1 MKKYN
6 TEDYFSVIEKKTGKK
21 ICDCAEEIDALMM
34 VSFDPQ
40 NRTYTRNKFLMGPV
54 VDIDLPKTLPTSAI
68 DTVDY
73 REHQENWMVEK
84 LNELPQIKLP
94 EDKRDPFIV

>member
-6 TEDYFSVIEKKTGKK
+6 EEYFSVLDKKTGKK
-21 ICDCAEEIDALMM
+21 LLDCGEESDALAM
-34 VSFDPQ
+34 VVIDPQ

-54 VDIDLPKTLPTSAI
+54 VDIEIPKSLPTNAI
-68 DTVDY
+68 DVTSY
-73 REHQENWMVEK
+73 KEHQENWMVEK

-94 EDKRDPFIV
+94 EGQSEPVVV